1 MEQRPNQTGPEAWQI
16 DPETFRRVWARVMP
30 NEEGS
35 PVAVKVPEGKT
46 GSTQPPKRAAEPARP
61 SAGKGGGQKPR
72 VGGGGH
78 TPVPPPVPESPQPQ
92 AAGQEERLRRLMDL
106 TQEGTTGGH
115 LLSGRMGGR
124 NKTMSALAA
133 DYDRAMLRLSA
144 LYFLLTGQRYQPA
157 GVPLTRGGKMDTAL
171 RDQYLWERRWMEA
184 CREEGETSADPG
196 VRDLCQELAREAK
209 LHSRALRTLLE
220 NSWKPP
226 AR

>member
-1 MEQRPNQTGPEAWQI
+1 
-16 DPETFRRVWARVMP
+16 
-30 NEEGS
+30 
-35 PVAVKVPEGKT
+35 
-46 GSTQPPKRAAEPARP
+46 
-61 SAGKGGGQKPR
+61 
-72 VGGGGH
+72 
-78 TPVPPPVPESPQPQ
+78 
-92 AAGQEERLRRLMDL
+92 
-106 TQEGTTGGH
+106 
-115 LLSGRMGGR
+115 
-124 NKTMSALAA
+124 MSALAA

-157 GVPLTRGGKMDTAL
+157 GAPPTRGGKMDTAL

-226 AR
+226 VR